1 MRSKYHEIEG
11 RYSMKDYKDNN
22 DFYREEIR
30 RLIEET
36 DDTHALCCTYTTILT
51 HLQILAEKGGTA

>member
-1 MRSKYHEIEG
+1 MNELKEKNEL
-11 RYSMKDYKDNN
+11 
-22 DFYREEIR
+22 YRKEIR

-36 DDTHALCCTYTTILT
+36 DDTHALRCTYTTILT